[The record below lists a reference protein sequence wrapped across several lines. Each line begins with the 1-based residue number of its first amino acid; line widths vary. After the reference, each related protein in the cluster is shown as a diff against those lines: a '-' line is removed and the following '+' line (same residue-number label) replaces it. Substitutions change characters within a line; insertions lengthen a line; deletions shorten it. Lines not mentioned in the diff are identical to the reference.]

1 MEQIHYILKARTIQY
16 YIAIQRQRT
25 YTKKTTELE
34 IKSINEDLSSETLT
48 QEEQREAKRKLV
60 EKISPRKM

>member
-1 MEQIHYILKARTIQY
+1 MEQIHYIVKARTIRY
-16 YIAIQRQRT
+16 SIAVQRQRT